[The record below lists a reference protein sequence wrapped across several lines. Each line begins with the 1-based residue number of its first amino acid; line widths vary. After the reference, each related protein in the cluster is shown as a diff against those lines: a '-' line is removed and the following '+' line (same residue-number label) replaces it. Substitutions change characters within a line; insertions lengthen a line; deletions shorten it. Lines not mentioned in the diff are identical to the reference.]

1 MVTHFTDEEEWGPK
15 PGFHDRHR
23 MEEGRGKGHRLV
35 ELSQPGTRGAGTGKG
50 RLGLGQVP
58 RLSECLHGNLSS
70 ALWAFPPG
78 SSAPRPRRLLFTH
91 GRPVQVVITPTKCC
105 RSDALSGGC
114 VTGSCR

>member
-23 MEEGRGKGHRLV
+23 MEEGRGKGARLV
-35 ELSQPGTRGAGTGKG
+35 ELSQPGIREAGPGEG

-58 RLSECLHGNLSS
+58 RLAECHHGNLSS

-78 SSAPRPRRLLFTH
+78 SSAPRPCRLLFTH
-91 GRPVQVVITPTKCC
+91 GRPV
-105 RSDALSGGC
+105 
-114 VTGSCR
+114 